1 MKKILGF
8 MIAVCVIAA
17 VVFFALPQSGRDK
30 IIAAVDSMIEKVNA
44 ETGDMSADTM
54 RAEMSN
60 DPEAEET
67 IRTWVS
73 DLITALKKN
82 DTKKINL
89 LVGKTNASTMKSSYR
104 QAPKDLN
111 ENYFMHVVQKD
122 NDQIVF
128 ALVYGNDF
136 ASALTFRGRLNR
148 MDGYWQFDCSQEV
161 IDILTQHTCKTC
173 GGYGNIQRTS
183 GGSGVCSICSGTGQM
198 YVPNLYYDANM
209 GWQGGYMVCSGCAGT
224 GRFGA
229 SSETEIC
236 PECFGAGLK

>member
-1 MKKILGF
+1 MILCYNDVINDERVEIIIWERTNMKKILGF
-8 MIAVCVIAA
+8 MIVVCVIAA
-17 VVFFALPQSGRDK
+17 VVFFAMPQNNRDS
-30 IIAAVDSMIEKVNA
+30 ILATVNSMIEKVNA

-136 ASALTFRGRLNR
+136 ASVRHRGH
-148 MDGYWQFDCSQEV
+148 E
-161 IDILTQHTCKTC
+161 
-173 GGYGNIQRTS
+173 
-183 GGSGVCSICSGTGQM
+183 
-198 YVPNLYYDANM
+198 
-209 GWQGGYMVCSGCAGT
+209 
-224 GRFGA
+224 
-229 SSETEIC
+229 
-236 PECFGAGLK
+236 